1 MRQKEEAL
9 QIASKNNGVLLT
21 KQITKAGLPRS
32 VLKDLVNDG
41 LIALVQRGVYIAEG
55 GYVDDF
61 FLLQQRLRKGVF
73 SHETALYLLGFSD
86 RAPIQIVMSF
96 EYGQSTPRIK
106 KEGVRPV
113 MVSNDFDAGIIE
125 INRHGMNVRVYEI
138 ERTLVDLIK
147 PKYDVDNEQLIPAL
161 KKYAK
166 YDKRN
171 INKLYS
177 YARKF
182 GVEEKIQNYMG
193 VLL

>member
-1 MRQKEEAL
+1 MSQKEEAL
-9 QIASKNNGVLLT
+9 QIASKNNGILLA
-21 KQITKAGLPRS
+21 KQITEAGLPRS
-32 VLKDLVNDG
+32 VLTDLVNDG
-41 LIALVQRGVYIAEG
+41 MIAPVQRGVYIAEG
-55 GYVDDF
+55 GYINDF

-96 EYGQSTPRIK
+96 EHGQSTTRIK

-113 MVSNDFDAGIIE
+113 MVSNNFNLGILDMDRLGGDI
-125 INRHGMNVRVYEI
+125 RVYEI
-138 ERTLVDLIK
+138 ERTLVDLLK
-147 PKYDVDNEQLIPAL
+147 PKYDADIEQLIPAL
-161 KKYAK
+161 KKYSK
-166 YDKRN
+166 YEKRD

-177 YARKF
+177 YAKEF